1 MNKLQ
6 SDNLL
11 SALCL
16 HNNDNILITLKN
28 LNFGMVL
35 SEYGI
40 TMDAPALSGQKIARF
55 DIQKDDPIIKYGTVI
70 GFADSNIKKGQVLTN
85 KNVLFKEFNRE
96 HNYCSKYKPTNYIE
110 NNLQKRF
117 MGYKRHDGR
126 VGTRNYIA
134 IVSTVNCS
142 ATVVHEI
149 ASYFTSEKLKDYKNI
164 DGVAAFSHSTGC
176 GMELSGEPMNLLYRT
191 LGGYIKHPNIAATL
205 VVGLGCERCQVGG
218 LFQNQKLDQD
228 DPFVETLIMQEN
240 GGTSSTIKA
249 GIEIVKKMLHGIN
262 QSIDVIV
269 PRGGKSLVAMVQ
281 EEARV
286 PVFAHLEGIC
296 HIFVDKVALVDKS
309 VDVCLNAKMRRPG
322 ICGAVETILVH
333 KEIADEFMPQL
344 INALKAQACEI
355 RGCNK
360 TQKFNQNIV
369 EALDEDWAKE
379 YLLPIVS
386 IKIVSSFNEAIEHID
401 SYSSGHTESILTEDL
416 NRASKFQKEIDS
428 AIVMH
433 NTSTQFADGG
443 EFGLGGEI
451 GIATGKFHARGPVGV
466 DQLTS
471 FKYLVNGN
479 GQIRI

>member
-1 MNKLQ
+1 MDIKKIGINAKEAAKILAKTSSEQKNHALEAMSKHILADKKTILDANKIDIENAE
-6 SDNLL
+6 SKKL
-11 SALCL
+11 SASFIDRLKL
-16 HNNDNILITLKN
+16 NEERITSISDTLK
-28 LNFGMVL
+28 
-35 SEYGI
+35 
-40 TMDAPALSGQKIARF
+40 
-55 DIQKDDPIIKYGTVI
+55 
-70 GFADSNIKKGQVLTN
+70 
-85 KNVLFKEFNRE
+85 
-96 HNYCSKYKPTNYIE
+96 
-110 NNLQKRF
+110 
-117 MGYKRHDGR
+117 
-126 VGTRNYIA
+126 
-134 IVSTVNCS
+134 
-142 ATVVHEI
+142 EI
-149 ASYFTSEKLKDYKNI
+149 ASFKDPVGKILDSWQRPNGLQISRVSTPLGVIGIIYESRPNVTADAGALSLKAGNASILRGGSDSIYSCLAIHMSLVKGLKD
-164 DGVAAFSHSTGC
+164 AAIS
-176 GMELSGEPMNLLYRT
+176 
-191 LGGYIKHPNIAATL
+191 
-205 VVGLGCERCQVGG
+205 
-218 LFQNQKLDQD
+218 
-228 DPFVETLIMQEN
+228 EN
-240 GGTSSTIKA
+240 AIQIIEDTDR
-249 GIEIVKKMLHGIN
+249 EIVKKMLQGIN

>member
-1 MNKLQ
+1 MNIEQIGINAKEAAKILAKTSSEQ
-6 SDNLL
+6 KNHALEAMSEHILADKKIILDANKIDIENAESKKL
-11 SALCL
+11 SASFIDRLELNEERICSIS
-16 HNNDNILITLKN
+16 DTLK
-28 LNFGMVL
+28 
-35 SEYGI
+35 
-40 TMDAPALSGQKIARF
+40 
-55 DIQKDDPIIKYGTVI
+55 
-70 GFADSNIKKGQVLTN
+70 
-85 KNVLFKEFNRE
+85 
-96 HNYCSKYKPTNYIE
+96 
-110 NNLQKRF
+110 
-117 MGYKRHDGR
+117 
-126 VGTRNYIA
+126 
-134 IVSTVNCS
+134 
-142 ATVVHEI
+142 EI
-149 ASYFTSEKLKDYKNI
+149 ASFKDPVGKILDSWQRPNGLQISRVSTPLGVIGIIYESRPNVTADAGALSLKAGNASILRGGSDSINSCIAIHKSLIKGLKDADIN
-164 DGVAAFSHSTGC
+164 
-176 GMELSGEPMNLLYRT
+176 
-191 LGGYIKHPNIAATL
+191 
-205 VVGLGCERCQVGG
+205 
-218 LFQNQKLDQD
+218 
-228 DPFVETLIMQEN
+228 EN
-240 GGTSSTIKA
+240 AIQIIEDTDR
-249 GIEIVKKMLHGIN
+249 EIVKKMLHGIN

-296 HIFVDKVALVDKS
+296 HIFVDKTALVDKS

-333 KEIADEFMPQL
+333 DEIADEFMPPL

-360 TQKFNQNIV
+360 TKTYNQNIV
-369 EALDEDWAKE
+369 EALDEDWTTE

-386 IKIVSSFNEAIEHID
+386 IKIVSNFNEAIEHID

-416 NRASKFQKEIDS
+416 NRASKFQKELDS

-466 DQLTS
+466 EQLTS

-479 GQIRI
+479 GHIRK

>member
-1 MNKLQ
+1 MNIEQIGINAKEAAKILAKTSSEQ
-6 SDNLL
+6 KNHALEAMSEHILADKKIILDANKIDIENAKSKKL
-11 SALCL
+11 SASFIDRLEL
-16 HNNDNILITLKN
+16 NEERISSISDALK
-28 LNFGMVL
+28 
-35 SEYGI
+35 
-40 TMDAPALSGQKIARF
+40 
-55 DIQKDDPIIKYGTVI
+55 
-70 GFADSNIKKGQVLTN
+70 
-85 KNVLFKEFNRE
+85 
-96 HNYCSKYKPTNYIE
+96 
-110 NNLQKRF
+110 
-117 MGYKRHDGR
+117 
-126 VGTRNYIA
+126 
-134 IVSTVNCS
+134 
-142 ATVVHEI
+142 EI
-149 ASYFTSEKLKDYKNI
+149 ASFKDPVGKILDSWQRPNGLQISRISTPLGVIGIIYESRPNVTADAGALSLKAGNASILRGGSDSINSCLAIHKSLIKGLKDADIN
-164 DGVAAFSHSTGC
+164 
-176 GMELSGEPMNLLYRT
+176 
-191 LGGYIKHPNIAATL
+191 
-205 VVGLGCERCQVGG
+205 
-218 LFQNQKLDQD
+218 
-228 DPFVETLIMQEN
+228 EN
-240 GGTSSTIKA
+240 AIQIIEDTDR
-249 GIEIVKKMLHGIN
+249 EIVKKMLHGIN

-296 HIFVDKVALVDKS
+296 HIFVDKTALVDKS

-333 KEIADEFMPQL
+333 DEIADEFMPPL

-360 TQKFNQNIV
+360 TKTFNQNIV
-369 EALDEDWAKE
+369 EALDEDWTTE

-386 IKIVSSFNEAIEHID
+386 IKIVSNFNEAIEHID

-479 GQIRI
+479 GHTRK

>member
-1 MNKLQ
+1 MDIKKIGINAKEAAKILAKTSSEQKNHALEAMSKHILADKKTILDANKIDIENAE
-6 SDNLL
+6 SKKL
-11 SALCL
+11 SASFIDRLKL
-16 HNNDNILITLKN
+16 NEERITSISDTLK
-28 LNFGMVL
+28 
-35 SEYGI
+35 
-40 TMDAPALSGQKIARF
+40 
-55 DIQKDDPIIKYGTVI
+55 
-70 GFADSNIKKGQVLTN
+70 
-85 KNVLFKEFNRE
+85 
-96 HNYCSKYKPTNYIE
+96 
-110 NNLQKRF
+110 
-117 MGYKRHDGR
+117 
-126 VGTRNYIA
+126 
-134 IVSTVNCS
+134 
-142 ATVVHEI
+142 EI
-149 ASYFTSEKLKDYKNI
+149 ASFKDPVGKILDSWQRPNGLKILRVSTPLGVIGIIYESRPNVTADAGALSLKAGNASILRGGSDSIYSCLAIHMSLVKGLKD
-164 DGVAAFSHSTGC
+164 AAIS
-176 GMELSGEPMNLLYRT
+176 
-191 LGGYIKHPNIAATL
+191 
-205 VVGLGCERCQVGG
+205 
-218 LFQNQKLDQD
+218 
-228 DPFVETLIMQEN
+228 EN
-240 GGTSSTIKA
+240 AIQIIEDTDR
-249 GIEIVKKMLHGIN
+249 EIVKKMLHGIN

>member
-1 MNKLQ
+1 MDIKKIGINAKEAAKILAKTSSEQKNHALEAMSKHILADKKTILDANKIDIENAE
-6 SDNLL
+6 SKKL
-11 SALCL
+11 SASFIDRLKL
-16 HNNDNILITLKN
+16 NEERITSISDTLK
-28 LNFGMVL
+28 
-35 SEYGI
+35 
-40 TMDAPALSGQKIARF
+40 
-55 DIQKDDPIIKYGTVI
+55 
-70 GFADSNIKKGQVLTN
+70 
-85 KNVLFKEFNRE
+85 
-96 HNYCSKYKPTNYIE
+96 
-110 NNLQKRF
+110 
-117 MGYKRHDGR
+117 
-126 VGTRNYIA
+126 
-134 IVSTVNCS
+134 
-142 ATVVHEI
+142 EI
-149 ASYFTSEKLKDYKNI
+149 ASFKDPVGKILDSWQRPNGLQISRVSTPLGVIGIIYESRPNVTADAGALSLKAGNASILRGGSDSIYSCLAIHMSLVKGLKD
-164 DGVAAFSHSTGC
+164 AAIS
-176 GMELSGEPMNLLYRT
+176 
-191 LGGYIKHPNIAATL
+191 
-205 VVGLGCERCQVGG
+205 
-218 LFQNQKLDQD
+218 
-228 DPFVETLIMQEN
+228 EN
-240 GGTSSTIKA
+240 AIQIIEDTDR
-249 GIEIVKKMLHGIN
+249 EIVKKMLHGIN

-360 TQKFNQNIV
+360 TQNFNQNIV